1 MEKTI
6 SGSHN
11 IVFQDSVGKLGIT
24 LGKYYSE
31 GYGAGKRLLFAF
43 NEITPKDIRD
53 ALSPF
58 GLNLDELRANGKA
71 VLVSA
76 EESYLKGGS
85 FSPDRMLKVLEDAT
99 IEALDD
105 GFTGVQGAGDM
116 SWIFQY
122 KTDTDALLDYESR
135 LNDFVSE
142 YPYSAS
148 CIFDISRMER
158 KSLLQIS
165 KLHPSVITPGGSVQN
180 YDYFQRSTESSDDVH
195 EECTDLLRGS
205 ARMVS
210 AILEMRC
217 LYVENHAENVARLAK
232 AIAFELD
239 RDLRLAHTM
248 EMAGRIHDT
257 GMLPLFSDMISKP
270 GRLLDFERQMIQ
282 EHPLTGY
289 ELAKKLPYPV
299 AVSRAVLEHHEKLD
313 GTGYP
318 LGLKGSEISFEGK
331 ILAVSEVV
339 SAMSFYRPYREQ
351 YGTELALDEIMKNAG
366 KHYEREVANAC
377 LRCFEKGFE
386 FSIDR

>member
-11 IVFQDSVGKLGIT
+11 IVFQDNVGKLGTT
-24 LGKYYSE
+24 LGKYYAK
-31 GYGAGKRLLFAF
+31 GYSDGKRLLFAF

-58 GLNLDELRANGKA
+58 GLDLDELYTCGKA

-76 EESYLKGGS
+76 EDSYLKGGS

-105 GFTGVQGAGDM
+105 GFTGIQGAGDM
-116 SWIFQY
+116 SWIFQR
-122 KTDTDALLDYESR
+122 KTDADALLDYESR

-148 CIFDISRMER
+148 CIFDTSRMER
-158 KSLLQIS
+158 RSLLQVS
-165 KLHPSVITPGGSVQN
+165 KLHPFVLTPGGSVRN
-180 YDYFQRSTESSDDVH
+180 YDHFQGFTERSENIR
-195 EECTDLLRGS
+195 EECKELLSGS

-210 AILEMRC
+210 AILEMRS
-217 LYVENHAENVARLAK
+217 LYVEDHTENVAKLAK
-232 AIAFELD
+232 TIAFELD
-239 RDLRLAHTM
+239 RDSLLTLTM
-248 EMAGRIHDT
+248 EMAGRIHDM

-270 GRLLDFERQMIQ
+270 GKLLSFEREMIQ
-282 EHPLTGY
+282 GHPLTGY
-289 ELAKKLPYPV
+289 EIAKKLPYPV
-299 AVSRAVLEHHEKLD
+299 AVARAVLEHHERLD

-318 LGLKGSEISFEGK
+318 LGLKGSEISLEGM

-351 YGTELALDEIMKNAG
+351 YGVELALDEILKNAG
-366 KHYEREVANAC
+366 KHYDREVANAC

-386 FSIDR
+386 F